1 MAKQFSQM
9 FNFQHV
15 ISGYFLADKM
25 PTFGQ
30 LGCSGF
36 IVAEVGSGNVIHK
49 ATPAFLQHGPAAFG
63 WVERMFRTLS
73 PSLAS
78 LESTLPANAIRVQ
91 LTGLQ
96 SQPPMNGLKGY
107 LIRKDESNPQRFVIL
122 LDNGDQV
129 SLKSAN
135 FEELED
141 EENQHDQDKQG
152 NVELKEGDDGTQG
165 ECSND
170 KDALS
175 CLVLQKSPKLGFAQ
189 IDEEHEECDQALS
202 QLVLRKTVITLYT
215 FRNTLKR
222 HFEHEEQMMQDA
234 DFGNAKQSAI
244 DSNFSAYASH
254 KADHNVILQ
263 LLDSVLQEYTVT
275 KEAFVCKDSLLQ
287 IVQRFKMHIENYDT
301 LYHDAFV
308 VAGIE

>member
-25 PTFGQ
+25 PKFGQ

-63 WVERMFRTLS
+63 WVERMFQTLS
-73 PSLAS
+73 PSLVS
-78 LESTLPANAIRVQ
+78 LKSKLPANAIRVQ
-91 LTGLQ
+91 LTGFQLQ
-96 SQPPMNGLKGY
+96 PLMNGLKGY

-129 SLKSAN
+129 LLKSAN
-135 FEELED
+135 FEEIED
-141 EENQHDQDKQG
+141 TEDQHDQDKQG
-152 NVELKEGDDGTQG
+152 NVELKEGDDGTQ
-165 ECSND
+165 ESSNG

-175 CLVLQKSPKLGFAQ
+175 CLVAQKSPKLGFAQ

-202 QLVLRKTVITLYT
+202 QLVQCKTVNALYT
-215 FRNTLKR
+215 FQDTLKR

-234 DFGNAKQSAI
+234 DFGNAKQSAMN
-244 DSNFSAYASH
+244 SSFSAYVSH
-254 KADHNVILQ
+254 KGDHNGILQ
-263 LLDSVLQEYTVT
+263 LLDSVIQEYTVT

-287 IVQRFKMHIENYDT
+287 IVQRFKMHVENYDT

-308 VAGIE
+308 VAGIQ